1 MALFDNNHERERSVE
16 AVRKPTSI
24 ELIRD
29 RQSEKSKD
37 PDRLIT
43 VGWREWVGLPELGI
57 AEINAKVDT
66 GARTSVLHA
75 LNLHSFRRNGE
86 PWARFDVFPIQDK
99 SVPVVRCEAPVRDHR
114 EVKNSKG
121 HKDLRVVVETSLSI
135 AGQQWPIEVTLTNR
149 RDMRFRMLL
158 GRTALRGKI
167 LVDPDGSFLA
177 NK

>member
-1 MALFDNNHERERSVE
+1 ME
-16 AVRKPTSI
+16 AVRKTTSI

-29 RQSEKSKD
+29 RKAAKSSD

-66 GARTSVLHA
+66 GARTSALHA

-86 PWARFDVFPIQDK
+86 AWARFDVLPIQEK
-99 SVPVVRCEAPVRDHR
+99 PVPIVRCEAPVRDHR
-114 EVKNSKG
+114 EVKTSSGNSE
-121 HKDLRVVVETSLSI
+121 LRVVVETSLSI
-135 AGQQWPIEVTLTNR
+135 AGRQWPIEVTLTNR
-149 RDMRFRMLL
+149 RDMQFRMLL
-158 GRTALRGKI
+158 GRTALRGKV
-167 LVDPDGSFLA
+167 LVDPDGSFIA